1 LNPSID
7 VTVFRSHANPSAGG
21 ADHRAYMTAEAEYK
35 LKFEEA
41 FPFSS
46 FQSDITM
53 EEVIDL
59 GVPNTLILRDRSS
72 ANNFD
77 PLLPDRYSD
86 FIDRLDGLTSE
97 EQTPI
102 LQLMDVSS
110 FTSLDGEGRI
120 RQTVVDGSQRVWVVN
135 DVLWVASGREA
146 LERVFETGFRPDEV
160 VVLEGSGPSLSDASA
175 GQAHVVQGT
184 NPNKVELRVTTD
196 REAWL
201 VLSDLW
207 YPGWSAFVDDRPVD
221 IYRADYLFRAVDV
234 PKGDHTIRFVYSP
247 PSFWIGLGVSAIAWL
262 MLFGVMWR
270 QRRG

>member
-1 LNPSID
+1 
-7 VTVFRSHANPSAGG
+7 
-21 ADHRAYMTAEAEYK
+21 
-35 LKFEEA
+35 
-41 FPFSS
+41 
-46 FQSDITM
+46 M

-175 GQAHVVQGT
+175 GQAQVVQGT

-221 IYRADYLFRAVDV
+221 IYRADYLFRAVNV
-234 PKGDHTIRFVYSP
+234 PEGEHTIRFVYSP